1 MGRRPARNSRSGG
14 SAAKGTLRLPRLES
28 VSLRT
33 VAAEEKIALILQLLR
48 KTAQNSRNGM
58 AQPFYS
64 IRAVANHF
72 AVPVTTVSRIYDRLK
87 DEGLLASVWGSK
99 TFLEPTQIDK
109 QLLFRA
115 VVALPASIQ
124 SFCTL
129 PTYRTFFLNIYD
141 VLWRL
146 GFAVRLVFYEG
157 GDEEEPTFADLLLS
171 YKIDVVIWFL
181 PSPRS
186 RNARGRLVDR
196 GIHVITVVDSLK
208 SCSEPCYYLSRHCA
222 LREGLIA
229 WRKEGITSVIVA
241 RRVSGESSARLET
254 IEAPLREVAMPYT
267 IANINSCAPQDL
279 LGALRPRKHRAII
292 FPSYEFL
299 THFSSLDSARLGK
312 LLEQSRVM
320 LLDGSIDFPLCPQ
333 LDLVADCME
342 FDWETIARRIGRD
355 LAGSTRL
362 PAEKPIIFEA
372 KWIRRQADLKN
383 GLEIANQPSR

>member
-1 MGRRPARNSRSGG
+1 MGRRRARNGRSGG
-14 SAAKGTLRLPRLES
+14 SAAVRTPRLPRLES
-28 VSLRT
+28 VSLRAA
-33 VAAEEKIALILQLLR
+33 AAEEKIALILQLLR
-48 KTAQNSRNGM
+48 KTAQNSRNEM

-99 TFLEPTQIDK
+99 TFLEPTQIDQ

-115 VVALPASIQ
+115 VVALPAAIH

-146 GFAVRLVFYEG
+146 GFAVRLAFYQG
-157 GDEEEPTFADLLLS
+157 HDAEEPIFADLLLS
-171 YKIDVVIWFL
+171 HKIDVVIWFL
-181 PSPRS
+181 PSPGS
-186 RNARGRLVDR
+186 RNARERLVDR

-241 RRVSGESSARLET
+241 RQVSGESSDRLET

-267 IANINSCAPQDL
+267 IANIDPCAPQDL
-279 LGALRPRKHRAII
+279 LCRLRPRRHRAII
-292 FPSYEFL
+292 FPSSEL
-299 THFSSLDSARLGK
+299 LIRLGYRDAARFMK
-312 LLEQSRVM
+312 FFEQSRVM
-320 LLDGSIDFPLCPQ
+320 LFEGLVGFPSRARLDWVRDRID
-333 LDLVADCME
+333 
-342 FDWETIARRIGRD
+342 FDWETIASRIGRD
-355 LAGSTRL
+355 LAGPTRL
-362 PAEKPIIFEA
+362 PWGNPVVFEA
-372 KWIRRQADLKN
+372 MWINTRKN
-383 GLEIANQPSR
+383 GKIQSEN